1 MRKVKYLLHIFI
13 ISLFLF
19 NNFTSCA
26 LFENDV
32 ADFMEK
38 YTETAAIEQHSFNVE
53 TYNDASNQL
62 CIASDGDA
70 EITLLMR
77 NPKTFSLIPSVDFN
91 NLASNYSRSVV
102 SIDQEDSFTV
112 KLSLPQEFLIP
123 VDEGKDITALINL
136 HEPMSGRDFDRY
148 TVNLSCNSKPPLI
161 LNPTIMNK
169 GNQVF
174 VLAFD
179 MPNEEEVA
187 IRHKDLAAVEIN
199 GVSYPVQ
206 VTTETDSISDPEHP
220 DLQVARYTFTDPHF
234 KRSNPGYSELGGK
247 TFDHNPNNSVY
258 FETDDPFKNGDKE
271 YTIIL
276 RDKAG
281 LTSEVKASTSI
292 SKLKK
297 PVIKD
302 QNGYEISEYDITVG
316 GYSGIPYNEDTE
328 RGVITIYPPTEDHLN
343 HAVSGATV
351 YYRVYEATGSGRIY
365 TSGSTTT
372 VKTLELPQNTYR
384 VEAYAT
390 LTNYENSSTT
400 TVKFRF
406 MNNVLYVRTCTDSEG
421 FIGDG
426 SALAPYATFEEA
438 IADINDEENRPDAA
452 DKFTIYIEGDFT
464 QPSIYAHMVDDDSDP
479 TTPPVKH
486 AEAAAI
492 HGDISLFGTIRTN
505 ELVIKKMPTAST
517 GKLKSITL
525 ADTDSSGNSAPLSVT
540 KVTVGDVTITNN
552 SGNGITQNVANTLVI
567 DGTTITGCTGTG
579 ARAIQQAAGSLIIKN
594 CNVTNNS
601 NGLAVAGCTLCEIRN
616 GLFDSNTGIAAY
628 FEGNGTYTI
637 SGGTY
642 KNNTSSGLAAI
653 FINTDNTADCTISG
667 GVIKENHAAGI
678 LVAQNNSSVLK
689 LYGGEISY
697 NAQKGI
703 DVEATATLRVKGNPI
718 VQNNTVGSPASTANV
733 VLAEGKT
740 ITIDGPLTSG
750 AKIGVRT
757 VLADEPTAVGD
768 AYTFASGYV
777 NSGSPSQYFTS
788 DKGYSIVGG
797 SGGFVSIAKTGS
809 SGGAYTALDY
819 TVNMTSPSIHV
830 GLNTAKTVNI
840 AVSGTRKESG
850 GTPKDLYYNNADNK
864 FYTDPAFT
872 TKAAGDNAVTFTA
885 AVYNGGQ
892 KISDGDCTVAAGSEA
907 GKIKVT
913 IPAIS
918 FEDTY
923 TLKVTANFM
932 GVTKDLNV
940 EVKCLNLS
948 VGDIILND
956 GSSIPYTDGLV
967 LTNEQRNNAIAVIF
981 YIGSE
986 CSADGSI
993 RILGVGLKQSNK
1005 LWCKN
1010 TASAYSVNVSSILCS
1025 GTLVSLNYYTYP
1037 FSGDVDGSDNLES
1050 LSSFLSSNGHTDD
1063 TSTEANYP
1071 AFYYAKNYSSQATN
1085 LGSYNNGWYLPSIEE
1100 LYFLNEEKDI
1110 VNSALTSCGGSP
1122 VNLDTYS
1129 YWSSSQAPDTT
1140 DAWYFYQNNAW
1151 YNSDKD
1157 TSRHL
1162 LVIRE
1167 F

>member
-19 NNFTSCA
+19 NYFTSCA

-174 VLAFD
+174 VVAFD

-187 IRHKDLAAVEIN
+187 IRHKDLASVEIN

-206 VTTETDSISDPEHP
+206 VTTETDSTSDPEHP

-276 RDKAG
+276 RDRAG

-292 SKLKK
+292 SKLNK

-302 QNGYEISEYDITVG
+302 QNGYPIAE
-316 GYSGIPYNEDTE
+316 SGIAAVPYDENTE
-328 RGVITIYPPTEDHLN
+328 RGIITIEPPTEDHLG
-343 HAVSGATV
+343 HPVSGTTV
-351 YYRVYEATGSGRIY
+351 HYRVYEATGSGRIY
-365 TSGSTTT
+365 TSGTTT
-372 VKTLELPQNTYR
+372 TTKSIELPQNTYR

-390 LTNYENSSTT
+390 LTNYENSSTA

-406 MNNVLYVRTCTDSEG
+406 MNNVLFVRACTDSAG
-421 FIGDG
+421 YNGDG
-426 SALAPYATFEEA
+426 SEAAPYTTIQEA
-438 IADINDEENRPDAA
+438 LDDINNTTDRPDKAST
-452 DKFTIYIEGDFT
+452 FTIMVEGDFT
-464 QPSIYAHMVDDDSDP
+464 TSTYDMSG
-479 TTPPVKH
+479 TS
-486 AEAAAI
+486 
-492 HGDISLFGTIRTN
+492 GDYGTIT
-505 ELVIKKMPTAST
+505 LHDDYWTDKLIIKKNPRCLVTNLA
-517 GKLKSITL
+517 KLKSITL
-525 ADTDSSGNSAPLSVT
+525 ENSLDSAFEVT
-540 KVTVGDVTITNN
+540 IGDVTVTN
-552 SGNGITQNVANTLVI
+552 SGGDGITHESNNTLVI
-567 DGTTITGCTGTG
+567 DGTTITGCNTGIHATNGTVTFKTGTISQCTSG
-579 ARAIQQAAGSLIIKN
+579 ISGVDCNLNIQDGTISE
-594 CNVTNNS
+594 NS
-601 NGLAVAGCTLCEIRN
+601 NGAIIYG
-616 GLFDSNTGIAAY
+616 
-628 FEGNGTYTI
+628 GNPGVCRI
-637 SGGTY
+637 SGGTITH
-642 KNNTSSGLAAI
+642 NGSSNEAAI
-653 FINTDNTADCTISG
+653 YLDAGTCYITGGSIVDNYYR
-667 GVIKENHAAGI
+667 GI
-678 LVAQNNSSVLK
+678 HVANSSTLY
-689 LYGGEISY
+689 LYGGSVTN
-697 NAQKGI
+697 NAICGI
-703 DVEATATLRVKGNPI
+703 NVVRGNSIHVKNNPI
-718 VQNNTVGSPASTANV
+718 VKDNTNGSPEVPANIILGAGSTTPAIPDV
-733 VLAEGKT
+733 Q
-740 ITIDGPLTSG
+740 ITIDGPLTTG
-750 AKIGVRT
+750 AKLGVT
-757 VLADEPTAVGD
+757 SAKDPADVGD

-777 NSGSPSQYFTS
+777 NSDSPSQFFTS
-788 DKGYSIVGG
+788 DKGFSIIGG
-797 SGGFVSIAKTGS
+797 SGGTVSIAKTGS

-819 TVNMTSPSIHV
+819 TVNMTSSSIHV

-850 GTPKDLYYNNADNK
+850 GTPTDLYYNNADNK

-913 IPAIS
+913 IPVIS

-956 GSSIPYTDGLV
+956 GSSIAYTDGLV
-967 LTNEQRNNAIAVIF
+967 LTDEQKNNAIAVIF

-986 CSADGSI
+986 CSADGSSI
-993 RILGVGLKQSNK
+993 RILGIGLKQSNR

-1025 GTLVSLNYYTYP
+1025 GTLASGNWYTYP
-1037 FSGDVDGSDNLES
+1037 FSGDVDGSDNFES

-1085 LGSYNNGWYLPSIEE
+1085 LGSYNNGWYLPSIAE

-1110 VNSALTSCGGSP
+1110 VNSALTSCGGGT
-1122 VNLDTYS
+1122 VNLDTSPYL
-1129 YWSSSQAPDTT
+1129 SSSQAPDTT
-1140 DAWYFYQNNAW
+1140 DPWYFYQNNAW
-1151 YNSDKD
+1151 YNSDKN